1 MTMGS
6 KFFAERSG
14 MVLKESAVQRVRAA
28 LSLSQSCSAKV
39 CMIAAMAASGI
50 GLAVIASAPAAAQVA
65 QVAQAAQIAQVQER
79 GDWYISV
86 GGVIVAEPGRESAFP
101 IVVGPASALP
111 IGSSVRIIGLSPYC
125 ELLGGT
131 LLAQGAWSVPAE
143 DLGRLRIRVPQVE
156 PIRME
161 IRLALVDSGG
171 AELARARSTF
181 MIAKADELAPA
192 DQGAGGPA
200 RSVGGRDGNDASDA
214 PSATPRVV
222 QPPTFAPAPRGD
234 RSDTSSIEPGPPGQ
248 PSSGSAAATD
258 PAQPPVVR
266 ALSGEALQAALA
278 QMERGNGLVARG
290 DYATARLFFRKAA
303 ELGHAPGA
311 IALAKTFDPAELRRL
326 GVVGFTG
333 DQAKANKWYA
343 RAKELGAAS
352 F

>member
-1 MTMGS
+1 MGKRKGATS
-6 KFFAERSG
+6 LVGAGSARARWGSGSFGLCVMITG
-14 MVLKESAVQRVRAA
+14 MVTA
-28 LSLSQSCSAKV
+28 
-39 CMIAAMAASGI
+39 IAAMALS
-50 GLAVIASAPAAAQVA
+50 LIAAGDARG
-65 QVAQAAQIAQVQER
+65 QER

-86 GGVIVAEPGRESAFP
+86 GGVIVAEPGGESAFP
-101 IVVGPASALP
+101 IVVGPVSALP
-111 IGSSVRIIGLSPYC
+111 VGSSVRIIGLSPYC
-125 ELLGGT
+125 ELIGGIK
-131 LLAQGAWSVPAE
+131 LAAGAWSVPAE
-143 DLGRLRIRVPQVE
+143 VLGRLRIRVPQIE
-156 PIRME
+156 PVRME

-181 MIAKADELAPA
+181 MIAKANELAPA
-192 DQGAGGPA
+192 DLTAGGPA
-200 RSVGGRDGNDASDA
+200 PSASGRESRET
-214 PSATPRVV
+214 PTATPRFV

-234 RSDTSSIEPGPPGQ
+234 RSETSSIEPDAPA
-248 PSSGSAAATD
+248 PSSPGSAAALEP
-258 PAQPPVVR
+258 PAQPVAR
-266 ALSGEALQAALA
+266 ALSGEDLQAALA

-333 DQAKANKWYA
+333 DEAEANKWYA